1 MNFFASNIKFLRKQ
15 KGLTQSELADKVGI
29 NRPKIGSYEEGRAEP
44 KLGVIQQISHFYKV
58 NIDDL
63 LEKDLSKEQPKE
75 KDLTGATLRVLPI
88 IVDRQNTEQISLV
101 PIKAAAGYLDGHS
114 DLEYIEKLP
123 TFNLP
128 LSELNRNT
136 TYRMFQINGDSM
148 LPIPSGAYIIGEYVL
163 DWTLIKDRE
172 PSILITK
179 SEGVVFKRIYN
190 SSKVDKTFELH
201 SDNKLYKPYCID
213 VNEVMEVWKAIGYL
227 NFDLSKNQSEEKDQL
242 SQMNNMLLQLQK
254 EVKQLKGNL
263 N

>member
-15 KGLTQSELADKVGI
+15 KGLTQSELADKIGI

-75 KDLTGATLRVLPI
+75 KDLTGATMRVLPI
-88 IVDRQNTEQISLV
+88 IVDRNNMEQISLV
-101 PIKAAAGYLDGHS
+101 PIKAAAGYLVGHS
-114 DLEYIEKLP
+114 DLEYIEQLP

-128 LSELNRNT
+128 LSELNRNA

-163 DWTLIKDRE
+163 DWTLIKDYQ
-172 PSILITK
+172 PSILVSTD
-179 SEGVVFKRIYN
+179 EGVVFKRIVN
-190 SSKVDKTFELH
+190 KNNHAFELH
-201 SDNKLYKPYCID
+201 SDNQLHEPYTINI
-213 VNEVMEVWKAIGYL
+213 NEVMEVWKAIGYL
-227 NFDLSKNQSEEKDQL
+227 NFDLSKNQSEGKDQL